1 MNENVEIL
9 EYIYQNAKM
18 GAENLTSLIKI
29 LNEKLTYRNPD
40 ERVLNDNKHFVNM
53 HCNDEVATIKIYT
66 KDKSSEDICREIIT
80 KVQGEKFNKS
90 SSVDNYY
97 KM

>member
-29 LNEKLTYRNPD
+29 LNEK
-40 ERVLNDNKHFVNM
+40 K
-53 HCNDEVATIKIYT
+53 
-66 KDKSSEDICREIIT
+66 
-80 KVQGEKFNKS
+80 
-90 SSVDNYY
+90 
-97 KM
+97 